1 MRFTLQHFYIWL
13 LYGLFLFAI
22 FLLFTDYTTAFI
34 NVAVTLFI
42 QIGIYYINLYLIIS
56 SFYEK
61 KRYFYYIFINILLII
76 VSFFVSEIA
85 EELNEMFIEVIESEH
100 YENYNPKALISHTIP
115 SLLSIFAS
123 FFTYSYYKQNQEE
136 KKKLAILSAE
146 KNFLIQQIN
155 PHFLF
160 NTLNNIYSLSLD
172 HDPKGPEAI
181 MQLSKMLD
189 YSLYGGRKGK
199 VTLQNEIKYIQHFID
214 LFKLKDEDIQNIKFD
229 YSEADVNKQ
238 IAPMLLVPFIE
249 NAFKHGNIESS
260 QENSFIKITLK
271 TCDDYCI
278 FNCVNTYSIRKSVDH
293 IGGIGVQNVSRRLEL
308 LYPKKH
314 NLKIEQ
320 NEKEYSVSL
329 KIALNE
335 NT

>member
-13 LYGLFLFAI
+13 LYGLFLFATFI
-22 FLLFTDYTTAFI
+22 LFTDFMTALI
-34 NVAVTLFI
+34 NAAVTLFI
-42 QIGIYYINLYLIIS
+42 QVSIYYLNLYYIIPT
-56 SFYEK
+56 FYEK
-61 KRYFYYIFINILLII
+61 KQFFYYGFINIALII
-76 VSFFVSEIA
+76 ISFFLSEIS
-85 EELNEMFIEVIESEH
+85 EELDEMVIEVFIQPEDHET
-100 YENYNPKALISHTIP
+100 YEAVISHTIP

-214 LFKLKDEDIQNIKFD
+214 LFKLKDEDIQNIEFD